1 MYIPDIHDIGADL
14 LTTSEKLN
22 KEIKFRSEIKDPN
35 HTSEYI
41 FGDEYYVYL
50 PKSLIGSYSRMEELP
65 PNVNPVTVALENLIL
80 EYD

>member
-1 MYIPDIHDIGADL
+1 MYIPDFGGDVS
-14 LTTSEKLN
+14 TSTKKLN
-22 KEIKFRSEIKDPN
+22 EPFKFKSEIKDPN

-50 PKSLIGSYSRMEELP
+50 PKSLIRSYSRMEELP
-65 PNVNPVTVALENLIL
+65 PNVNPVTVALENLFL